1 MDAKNL
7 RPKNQGQAF
16 FMYLTALQGKTTLD
30 DSEYENFKK
39 IKSIKE
45 MVNNESEV
53 KGRSTKDALY
63 KAAKKVFDEG
73 GK

>member
-7 RPKNQGQAF
+7 RPKNQGQAL

-45 MVNNESEV
+45 MINAEHGT

-63 KAAKKVFDEG
+63 KAAKESFEEG